1 MELLTVQETASLLRE
16 AEDIL
21 IVTHIRPDGD
31 AAGSACALC
40 LGLRALGKTA
50 YLAENPPSMRR
61 YDGLMTPY
69 FAPPGFVPGFIAAVD
84 IASAGQYPPGR
95 EELAARTDLAVDH
108 HGTNSGYAKAALL
121 DDHAAAAGELVFLVL
136 KELGVPVTPAVAE
149 ALYTALAT
157 DTNGFRTAGTTGR
170 TLAIAAELHD
180 AGFDV
185 FGLTR
190 RLFETKTEARLRLE
204 SHLFG
209 TMRFPRPG
217 VCVMTLPYETIVS
230 CGADED
236 DMDKLSVLTMTPEG
250 TRAGLLLRQLPAGDW
265 KISLR
270 TDGSVHAGRVLRAVG
285 GGGHPDAGGAVM
297 AGGPAAMEAAVLAAL
312 PAESNAGKNGQIDL
326 QNHM

>member
-1 MELLTVQETASLLRE
+1 MELITIQEAAALLRD
-16 AEDIL
+16 AENIL
-21 IVTHIRPDGD
+21 IVTHVRPDGD

-50 YLAENPPSMRR
+50 WLAENPPSMHR

-69 FAPPGFVPGFIAAVD
+69 FAPPDFVPGFVAAVD
-84 IASAGQYPPGR
+84 IAGAGQYPPGW
-95 EELAARTDLAVDH
+95 EALASRTDLAVDH
-108 HGTNSGYAKAALL
+108 HGTNSGYAAKTLL
-121 DDHAAAAGELVFLVL
+121 DDAAAAAGELVFLVL
-136 KELGVPVTPAVAE
+136 KALGVPVTADIAE

-185 FGLTR
+185 FGLNR
-190 RLFETKTEARLRLE
+190 RLFGTKTEARLRLE
-204 SHLFG
+204 SYLFG
-209 TMRFPRPG
+209 SMRFPLPG
-217 VCVMTLPYETIVS
+217 VCVMTLPYETITA

-236 DMDKLSVLTMTPEG
+236 DMDKLSVVTMTPEG

-265 KISLR
+265 KVSLR

-285 GGGHPDAGGAVM
+285 GGGHPDAGGTVM
-297 AGGPAAMEAAVLAAL
+297 EGDPAAMEAAILD
-312 PAESNAGKNGQIDL
+312 SL
-326 QNHM
+326 QTEEKTNKCI